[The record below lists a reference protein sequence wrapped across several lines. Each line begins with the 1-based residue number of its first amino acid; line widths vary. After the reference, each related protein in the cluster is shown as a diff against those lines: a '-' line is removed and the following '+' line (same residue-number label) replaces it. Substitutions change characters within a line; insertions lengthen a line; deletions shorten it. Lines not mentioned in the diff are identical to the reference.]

1 MIGSQDTSMY
11 KMDQEMMEKRK
22 RWSHL
27 RIVRVVVP
35 SGKSAGEGENNQ
47 KKEEMYDES
56 NVSWGQNALITR
68 AHLSQGRHMR
78 TYRVGADTLE

>member
-1 MIGSQDTSMY
+1 MFSKGLYREIKKERRMGVYTEQILYCFAFSTYDWQPERKHVSDGSQNDG
-11 KMDQEMMEKRK
+11 KAK

-47 KKEEMYDES
+47 EKEEM
-56 NVSWGQNALITR
+56 
-68 AHLSQGRHMR
+68 
-78 TYRVGADTLE
+78 

>member
-1 MIGSQDTSMY
+1 MY
-11 KMDQEMMEKRK
+11 MMDQKNDGEAK

-47 KKEEMYDES
+47 EKEE
-56 NVSWGQNALITR
+56 
-68 AHLSQGRHMR
+68 
-78 TYRVGADTLE
+78 